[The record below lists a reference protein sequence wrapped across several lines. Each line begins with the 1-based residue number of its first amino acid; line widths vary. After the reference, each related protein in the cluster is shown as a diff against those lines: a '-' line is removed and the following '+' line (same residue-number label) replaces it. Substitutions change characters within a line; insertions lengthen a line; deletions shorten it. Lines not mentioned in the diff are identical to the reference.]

1 MTTDRPMARL
11 GIADLEEIF
20 QKQGEDLT
28 ILSRL
33 KHELSF
39 RQVPRSLALRERISK
54 VESSQKKILDPKV
67 TTVTTSTAKPSIELP
82 HTSLPHTTQP
92 DLLGADPKVL
102 DDPKEVVPL
111 TPKVTISIE
120 SQPLPQL
127 ALDDACKILKVNIGE
142 IWDKVELARRR
153 AVQKSSPIA
162 TKGMSAEQIQK
173 LLSEAKL
180 ANDAAIVIAA
190 RRSGYQ

>member
-33 KHELSF
+33 KHELGF
-39 RQVPRSLALRERISK
+39 RQVPRALALQERIRK
-54 VESSQKKILDPKV
+54 AESSMNKSPDPDVPISV
-67 TTVTTSTAKPSIELP
+67 TRPFVGPSGTSSSPTKQL
-82 HTSLPHTTQP
+82 
-92 DLLGADPKVL
+92 DLLGAGSKAAEVPKVEL
-102 DDPKEVVPL
+102 PSSPQ
-111 TPKVTISIE
+111 VTISIE
-120 SQPLPQL
+120 PQPLPQL
-127 ALDDACKILKVNIGE
+127 ALDDACKILKVSIGDVWE
-142 IWDKVELARRR
+142 KVELSRRKS
-153 AVQKSSPIA
+153 VQRSSPIA
-162 TKGMSAEQIQK
+162 TKGMSEEQVKKII
-173 LLSEAKL
+173 SEAKL

>member
-1 MTTDRPMARL
+1 MATDRPLARL

-39 RQVPRSLALRERISK
+39 RQVPRALALQERIRK
-54 VESSQKKILDPKV
+54 AEAGQKKSHEPEVAVIA
-67 TTVTTSTAKPSIELP
+67 AKPSVEAP
-82 HTSLPHTTQP
+82 RTSSPPTKQL
-92 DLLGADPKVL
+92 DLLGAGSKAAEVPKVEL
-102 DDPKEVVPL
+102 PPA
-111 TPKVTISIE
+111 PKVTVSIE
-120 SQPLPQL
+120 PQPLPQL
-127 ALDDACKILKVNIGE
+127 ALDDACKILRVSIGDVWE
-142 IWDKVELARRR
+142 KVELARRKT
-153 AVQKSSPIA
+153 VLKSSPIA
-162 TKGMSAEQIQK
+162 TKGMSGEQVQK

>member
-1 MTTDRPMARL
+1 MATDRPMARL

-39 RQVPRSLALRERISK
+39 RQVPRALALQERIRK
-54 VESSQKKILDPKV
+54 AELSQKQSPEPKV
-67 TTVTTSTAKPSIELP
+67 ANSVAKSSIELP
-82 HTSLPHTTQP
+82 RTSSPPTKQL
-92 DLLGADPKVL
+92 DLLGAGSKVAEIPKVEL
-102 DDPKEVVPL
+102 PP
-111 TPKVTISIE
+111 VTKATTSIE
-120 SQPLPQL
+120 PQPLPQM
-127 ALDDACKILKVNIGE
+127 ALEDACKILKVSISDVWE
-142 IWDKVELARRR
+142 KVELARRK

-162 TKGMSAEQIQK
+162 TKDMTADQVQK

>member
-1 MTTDRPMARL
+1 MATDRPMARL

-39 RQVPRSLALRERISK
+39 RQVPRALTLREQIRK
-54 VESSQKKILDPKV
+54 AESIQKNSLEPE
-67 TTVTTSTAKPSIELP
+67 VTTSTAKPSIELSR
-82 HTSLPHTTQP
+82 TSLSPTKQP
-92 DLLGADPKVL
+92 DLLRAGPKVL
-102 DDPKEVVPL
+102 DDPKEEFPPA
-111 TPKVTISIE
+111 PKVIVSIE

-127 ALDDACKILKVNIGE
+127 ALDDACKILKVNIGDAWE
-142 IWDKVELARRR
+142 KIELARRKTI
-153 AVQKSSPIA
+153 QMSSPIA
-162 TKGMSAEQIQK
+162 TRGMSAEQIQK

>member
-1 MTTDRPMARL
+1 MATDRPMARL

-33 KHELSF
+33 KYELSF
-39 RQVPRSLALRERISK
+39 RQVPRALTLREQIRK
-54 VESSQKKILDPKV
+54 AESSQKNSLETKV
-67 TTVTTSTAKPSIELP
+67 TTSAAKPSLELSR
-82 HTSLPHTTQP
+82 TSLLPTKQT
-92 DLLGADPKVL
+92 DLLRVGPKVL
-102 DDPKEVVPL
+102 DDPKDEVPPA
-111 TPKVTISIE
+111 PKVTISIE

-127 ALDDACKILKVNIGE
+127 ALDDACKILKVSIGE
-142 IWDKVELARRR
+142 IWDKVELARRKS
-153 AVQKSSPIA
+153 VQKSSPIA

>member
-20 QKQGEDLT
+20 HKQGEDLT

-39 RQVPRSLALRERISK
+39 RQVPRALALRELISK
-54 VESSQKKILDPKV
+54 AGSSQKNSLDPKV
-67 TTVTTSTAKPSIELP
+67 TTVTTGTAKSSIELP
-82 HTSLPHTTQP
+82 RTSLPHTNQP
-92 DLLGADPKVL
+92 DLLSADPKVL
-102 DDPKEVVPL
+102 DDLKDEVPL
-111 TPKVTISIE
+111 TQKATISIE

-142 IWDKVELARRR
+142 IWDKVELARRKT
-153 AVQKSSPIA
+153 VQKSSPIA

>member
-1 MTTDRPMARL
+1 MATDRPMARL

-33 KHELSF
+33 KHELGF
-39 RQVPRSLALRERISK
+39 RQVPRALALQERIRK
-54 VESSQKKILDPKV
+54 AESNLKKSPDPEVAISV
-67 TTVTTSTAKPSIELP
+67 TEPSVKPSRTASPPTKQL
-82 HTSLPHTTQP
+82 
-92 DLLGADPKVL
+92 DLLGAGSKAAEVPKVEL
-102 DDPKEVVPL
+102 PPIS
-111 TPKVTISIE
+111 KVTISIE
-120 SQPLPQL
+120 PQPLPQL
-127 ALDDACKILKVNIGE
+127 ALDDACKILKVSIGDVWE
-142 IWDKVELARRR
+142 KVELSRRKF
-153 AVQKSSPIA
+153 VQRSSPIA
-162 TKGMSAEQIQK
+162 TKGMTAEQVQK